1 MSKKKLTLEQA
12 LQKMQKYCAYQDRSH
27 REVSDK
33 LQEMGIWGDEA
44 GQVIVNLIEEKFL
57 DEERFARSFVRG
69 KFRIKQWGRL
79 KIEMELKQ
87 KGVSDYCLKAGMSE
101 IMDDVYRDT
110 LKSILEK
117 KRITL
122 DTTDF
127 YTQKVKLAQ
136 YAFSRG
142 YESEMVW
149 EVVNELLTA

>member
-1 MSKKKLTLEQA
+1 MNKKKLTLEQA

-27 REVSDK
+27 REVSEK

-44 GQVIVNLIEEKFL
+44 GKIIVALIEEKFL

-87 KGVSDYCLKAGMSE
+87 KGISGYCLKAGLSE
-101 IMDDVYRDT
+101 ITDDVYRDT
-110 LKSILEK
+110 LKAVLEK
-117 KRITL
+117 KRTSL

-127 YTQKVKLAQ
+127 YVQKVKLAQ

-142 YESEMVW
+142 YESEIVW
-149 EVVNELLTA
+149 EVVNELLVD